1 MAEGVGHLCEMSG
14 LHNKRVSDAWQRVGS
29 WLTRDYDNVIDDEGL
44 AQLRRLGRK
53 HALIFLI
60 SHRSYLDEFIL
71 PPPVQAG
78 DLSPLFGTAEGNLN
92 FFSLGPV
99 ARRTGIIHVRRAA
112 ADIPNAQHMNT
123 GRPADRTTPHS
134 APRAVPGE
142 GATQP

>member
-44 AQLRRLGRK
+44 
-53 HALIFLI
+53 
-60 SHRSYLDEFIL
+60 
-71 PPPVQAG
+71 P
-78 DLSPLFGTAEGNLN
+78 
-92 FFSLGPV
+92 
-99 ARRTGIIHVRRAA
+99 
-112 ADIPNAQHMNT
+112 MNT